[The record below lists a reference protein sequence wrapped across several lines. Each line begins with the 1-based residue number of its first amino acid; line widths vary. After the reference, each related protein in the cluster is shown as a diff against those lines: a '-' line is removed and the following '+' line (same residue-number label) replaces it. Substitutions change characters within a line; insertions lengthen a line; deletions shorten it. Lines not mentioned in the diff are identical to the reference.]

1 MSVTIKNPE
10 EITILATGGTIDKFY
25 SVAGT
30 MDIGE
35 PAAKDLL
42 DRVITDVRFDIRPLI
57 GKDSLDMTD
66 EDRAE
71 LTEALNAVTNDQVL
85 ITHGTDTMPET
96 ARYLVEHADLGD
108 KVVVL
113 TGAMQPAVMA
123 RSDAGFNLGAAIA
136 ALNLLDPGVYI
147 SMSGRIFPAESVRK
161 DRSRGILR
169 AKMADSARMR
179 RGEPVSAAELAPVEG
194 SSDLVP
200 QEHMSQ
206 AQLMQRQTM
215 DELAQQADEFW
226 NVTSDYPLPAKNLYL
241 VRVLLLVVPSLI
253 IVYYFIRVTL
263 FPIGAVPLVYL
274 VMHIWLAMIYRAN
287 RSVKLVLL
295 ANAASGVAAAIMT
308 AFFAY
313 ALVTVQG
320 PQTLLDRV
328 GVFYTVSLLT
338 VMASF
343 ALEVLFSLFYSLA
356 VRRSLRLT
364 QKKQEEEQRNA
375 EQQHAEDPNAEAS
388 QVAE

>member
-1 MSVTIKNPE
+1 
-10 EITILATGGTIDKFY
+10 
-25 SVAGT
+25 
-30 MDIGE
+30 
-35 PAAKDLL
+35 
-42 DRVITDVRFDIRPLI
+42 
-57 GKDSLDMTD
+57 
-66 EDRAE
+66 
-71 LTEALNAVTNDQVL
+71 
-85 ITHGTDTMPET
+85 
-96 ARYLVEHADLGD
+96 
-108 KVVVL
+108 
-113 TGAMQPAVMA
+113 
-123 RSDAGFNLGAAIA
+123 
-136 ALNLLDPGVYI
+136 
-147 SMSGRIFPAESVRK
+147 
-161 DRSRGILR
+161 
-169 AKMADSARMR
+169 MADSSARML

-206 AQLMQRQTM
+206 GHMSQAQLMQLQAM
-215 DELAQQADEFW
+215 DELEQQADEFW

-253 IVYYFIRVTL
+253 VVYYFIRVTL

-274 VMHIWLAMIYRAN
+274 VMHMWVAMIYRAN

-295 ANAASGVAAAIMT
+295 ANVASGVAAAIMT

-328 GVFYTVSLLT
+328 GVFYTVGLLT

>member
-1 MSVTIKNPE
+1 
-10 EITILATGGTIDKFY
+10 
-25 SVAGT
+25 
-30 MDIGE
+30 
-35 PAAKDLL
+35 
-42 DRVITDVRFDIRPLI
+42 
-57 GKDSLDMTD
+57 
-66 EDRAE
+66 
-71 LTEALNAVTNDQVL
+71 
-85 ITHGTDTMPET
+85 
-96 ARYLVEHADLGD
+96 
-108 KVVVL
+108 
-113 TGAMQPAVMA
+113 
-123 RSDAGFNLGAAIA
+123 
-136 ALNLLDPGVYI
+136 
-147 SMSGRIFPAESVRK
+147 
-161 DRSRGILR
+161 
-169 AKMADSARMR
+169 MADSARMR
-179 RGEPVSAAELAPVEG
+179 RGEPVSVAELAPVEG

-206 AQLMQRQTM
+206 EHMSQAQLMQLQAM
-215 DELAQQADEFW
+215 EELEQQADEFW

-274 VMHIWLAMIYRAN
+274 VMHMWLAMIYRAN

-328 GVFYTVSLLT
+328 GMFYTVSLLT

-375 EQQHAEDPNAEAS
+375 EQQQAEDPNAEAS

>member
-1 MSVTIKNPE
+1 
-10 EITILATGGTIDKFY
+10 
-25 SVAGT
+25 
-30 MDIGE
+30 
-35 PAAKDLL
+35 
-42 DRVITDVRFDIRPLI
+42 
-57 GKDSLDMTD
+57 
-66 EDRAE
+66 
-71 LTEALNAVTNDQVL
+71 
-85 ITHGTDTMPET
+85 
-96 ARYLVEHADLGD
+96 
-108 KVVVL
+108 
-113 TGAMQPAVMA
+113 
-123 RSDAGFNLGAAIA
+123 
-136 ALNLLDPGVYI
+136 
-147 SMSGRIFPAESVRK
+147 
-161 DRSRGILR
+161 
-169 AKMADSARMR
+169 MADSARTPQTQSGSHGAPR
-179 RGEPVSAAELAPVEG
+179 SAAELEQVEG

-206 AQLMQRQTM
+206 EHMSQAQLMQLQAM
-215 DELAQQADEFW
+215 EELEQQADEFW

-274 VMHIWLAMIYRAN
+274 VMHMWLAMIYRAN

-328 GVFYTVSLLT
+328 GVFYTVGLLT

-343 ALEVLFSLFYSLA
+343 ALEVLFSLLYSLA

-364 QKKQEEEQRNA
+364 RQKQQSEQQGAEEQKA
-375 EQQHAEDPNAEAS
+375 EEQKAEEPNPAEPNTEAPNTEEPAEAS
-388 QVAE
+388 RAAEQS

>member
-1 MSVTIKNPE
+1 
-10 EITILATGGTIDKFY
+10 
-25 SVAGT
+25 
-30 MDIGE
+30 
-35 PAAKDLL
+35 
-42 DRVITDVRFDIRPLI
+42 
-57 GKDSLDMTD
+57 
-66 EDRAE
+66 
-71 LTEALNAVTNDQVL
+71 
-85 ITHGTDTMPET
+85 
-96 ARYLVEHADLGD
+96 
-108 KVVVL
+108 
-113 TGAMQPAVMA
+113 
-123 RSDAGFNLGAAIA
+123 
-136 ALNLLDPGVYI
+136 
-147 SMSGRIFPAESVRK
+147 
-161 DRSRGILR
+161 
-169 AKMADSARMR
+169 MADSARTPQTQSGSHGAPR
-179 RGEPVSAAELAPVEG
+179 SAAELEQVEG

-206 AQLMQRQTM
+206 EHMSQAQLIQLQAME
-215 DELAQQADEFW
+215 ELEQQADEFW

-274 VMHIWLAMIYRAN
+274 VMHMWLAMIYRAN

-364 QKKQEEEQRNA
+364 RQKQQSEQQGAEEQKA
-375 EQQHAEDPNAEAS
+375 EEQKAEEPNPAEPNTEAPNTEEPAEAS
-388 QVAE
+388 RAAEQS

>member
-1 MSVTIKNPE
+1 
-10 EITILATGGTIDKFY
+10 
-25 SVAGT
+25 
-30 MDIGE
+30 
-35 PAAKDLL
+35 
-42 DRVITDVRFDIRPLI
+42 
-57 GKDSLDMTD
+57 
-66 EDRAE
+66 
-71 LTEALNAVTNDQVL
+71 
-85 ITHGTDTMPET
+85 
-96 ARYLVEHADLGD
+96 
-108 KVVVL
+108 
-113 TGAMQPAVMA
+113 
-123 RSDAGFNLGAAIA
+123 
-136 ALNLLDPGVYI
+136 
-147 SMSGRIFPAESVRK
+147 
-161 DRSRGILR
+161 
-169 AKMADSARMR
+169 MADSARMR

-206 AQLMQRQTM
+206 EHMSQAQLMQLQAM
-215 DELAQQADEFW
+215 DELEQQADEFW

-241 VRVLLLVVPSLI
+241 VRVLLLVVPSLM

-274 VMHIWLAMIYRAN
+274 VMHMWLAMIYRAN

-295 ANAASGVAAAIMT
+295 ANTASGVAAAIMT

-328 GVFYTVSLLT
+328 GMFYTVSLLT

-375 EQQHAEDPNAEAS
+375 EQQQAEDPNAEAS

>member
-1 MSVTIKNPE
+1 
-10 EITILATGGTIDKFY
+10 
-25 SVAGT
+25 
-30 MDIGE
+30 
-35 PAAKDLL
+35 
-42 DRVITDVRFDIRPLI
+42 
-57 GKDSLDMTD
+57 
-66 EDRAE
+66 
-71 LTEALNAVTNDQVL
+71 
-85 ITHGTDTMPET
+85 
-96 ARYLVEHADLGD
+96 
-108 KVVVL
+108 
-113 TGAMQPAVMA
+113 
-123 RSDAGFNLGAAIA
+123 
-136 ALNLLDPGVYI
+136 
-147 SMSGRIFPAESVRK
+147 
-161 DRSRGILR
+161 
-169 AKMADSARMR
+169 MR

-206 AQLMQRQTM
+206 AQLMQLQAM
-215 DELAQQADEFW
+215 DEL
-226 NVTSDYPLPAKNLYL
+226 VT
-241 VRVLLLVVPSLI
+241 
-253 IVYYFIRVTL
+253 VYYFIRVTL

-274 VMHIWLAMIYRAN
+274 VMHMWVAMIYRAN

-364 QKKQEEEQRNA
+364 QKKQES
-375 EQQHAEDPNAEAS
+375 EQQGAEERKAEEPAEAS
-388 QVAE
+388 RVAEQS

>member
-1 MSVTIKNPE
+1 
-10 EITILATGGTIDKFY
+10 
-25 SVAGT
+25 
-30 MDIGE
+30 
-35 PAAKDLL
+35 
-42 DRVITDVRFDIRPLI
+42 
-57 GKDSLDMTD
+57 
-66 EDRAE
+66 
-71 LTEALNAVTNDQVL
+71 
-85 ITHGTDTMPET
+85 
-96 ARYLVEHADLGD
+96 
-108 KVVVL
+108 
-113 TGAMQPAVMA
+113 
-123 RSDAGFNLGAAIA
+123 
-136 ALNLLDPGVYI
+136 
-147 SMSGRIFPAESVRK
+147 
-161 DRSRGILR
+161 
-169 AKMADSARMR
+169 MADSARTPQTQSGSHGAPR
-179 RGEPVSAAELAPVEG
+179 SAAELEQVEG

-206 AQLMQRQTM
+206 AQLMQLQAM
-215 DELAQQADEFW
+215 EELEQQADEFW

-241 VRVLLLVVPSLI
+241 VRVFLLVVPSLI

-274 VMHIWLAMIYRAN
+274 VMHMWLAMIYRAN

-295 ANAASGVAAAIMT
+295 ANVASGAAAAVMT

-328 GVFYTVSLLT
+328 GVFYTVTLLT

-364 QKKQEEEQRNA
+364 RQKQQSEQQGAEEQKAEEQNPAEPNTEAPNA
-375 EQQHAEDPNAEAS
+375 EELNTEAS

>member
-1 MSVTIKNPE
+1 
-10 EITILATGGTIDKFY
+10 
-25 SVAGT
+25 
-30 MDIGE
+30 
-35 PAAKDLL
+35 
-42 DRVITDVRFDIRPLI
+42 
-57 GKDSLDMTD
+57 
-66 EDRAE
+66 
-71 LTEALNAVTNDQVL
+71 
-85 ITHGTDTMPET
+85 
-96 ARYLVEHADLGD
+96 
-108 KVVVL
+108 
-113 TGAMQPAVMA
+113 
-123 RSDAGFNLGAAIA
+123 
-136 ALNLLDPGVYI
+136 
-147 SMSGRIFPAESVRK
+147 
-161 DRSRGILR
+161 
-169 AKMADSARMR
+169 MADSARMR
-179 RGEPVSAAELAPVEG
+179 RGEPVSAAELAQVEG

-206 AQLMQRQTM
+206 KHMSQAQLMQLQAIE
-215 DELAQQADEFW
+215 ELEQQADEFW

-241 VRVLLLVVPSLI
+241 VRVLLLVAPSLI

-274 VMHIWLAMIYRAN
+274 VMHMWLAMIYRAN

-328 GVFYTVSLLT
+328 GMFYTVSLLT

-364 QKKQEEEQRNA
+364 RQKQNS
-375 EQQHAEDPNAEAS
+375 EQQSSEEPNTEAPNAEPS
-388 QVAE
+388 RVVEQS

>member
-1 MSVTIKNPE
+1 
-10 EITILATGGTIDKFY
+10 
-25 SVAGT
+25 
-30 MDIGE
+30 
-35 PAAKDLL
+35 
-42 DRVITDVRFDIRPLI
+42 
-57 GKDSLDMTD
+57 
-66 EDRAE
+66 
-71 LTEALNAVTNDQVL
+71 
-85 ITHGTDTMPET
+85 
-96 ARYLVEHADLGD
+96 
-108 KVVVL
+108 
-113 TGAMQPAVMA
+113 
-123 RSDAGFNLGAAIA
+123 
-136 ALNLLDPGVYI
+136 
-147 SMSGRIFPAESVRK
+147 
-161 DRSRGILR
+161 
-169 AKMADSARMR
+169 MADSARMR

-206 AQLMQRQTM
+206 EHMSQAQLMQLQAM
-215 DELAQQADEFW
+215 EELEQQADEFW

-274 VMHIWLAMIYRAN
+274 VMHMWLAMIYRAN

-308 AFFAY
+308 AFFVY

-328 GVFYTVSLLT
+328 GMFYTVSLLT

-364 QKKQEEEQRNA
+364 RQKQEEEQRNA
-375 EQQHAEDPNAEAS
+375 EQQQAEDPNAEAS

>member
-1 MSVTIKNPE
+1 
-10 EITILATGGTIDKFY
+10 
-25 SVAGT
+25 
-30 MDIGE
+30 
-35 PAAKDLL
+35 
-42 DRVITDVRFDIRPLI
+42 
-57 GKDSLDMTD
+57 
-66 EDRAE
+66 
-71 LTEALNAVTNDQVL
+71 
-85 ITHGTDTMPET
+85 
-96 ARYLVEHADLGD
+96 
-108 KVVVL
+108 
-113 TGAMQPAVMA
+113 
-123 RSDAGFNLGAAIA
+123 
-136 ALNLLDPGVYI
+136 
-147 SMSGRIFPAESVRK
+147 
-161 DRSRGILR
+161 
-169 AKMADSARMR
+169 MADSARMR
-179 RGEPVSAAELAPVEG
+179 RGEPVSAAELAPVAG

-206 AQLMQRQTM
+206 GHMSQAQLMQLQAM
-215 DELAQQADEFW
+215 EELEQQADEFW

-253 IVYYFIRVTL
+253 VVYYFIRVTL

-274 VMHIWLAMIYRAN
+274 VMHMWVAMIYRAN

-375 EQQHAEDPNAEAS
+375 EQQQAEDPNAEAS

>member
-1 MSVTIKNPE
+1 
-10 EITILATGGTIDKFY
+10 
-25 SVAGT
+25 
-30 MDIGE
+30 
-35 PAAKDLL
+35 
-42 DRVITDVRFDIRPLI
+42 
-57 GKDSLDMTD
+57 
-66 EDRAE
+66 
-71 LTEALNAVTNDQVL
+71 
-85 ITHGTDTMPET
+85 
-96 ARYLVEHADLGD
+96 
-108 KVVVL
+108 
-113 TGAMQPAVMA
+113 
-123 RSDAGFNLGAAIA
+123 
-136 ALNLLDPGVYI
+136 
-147 SMSGRIFPAESVRK
+147 
-161 DRSRGILR
+161 
-169 AKMADSARMR
+169 MADSARMR

-206 AQLMQRQTM
+206 EHMSQEHMSQAQLMQLQAM
-215 DELAQQADEFW
+215 DELEQQADEFW

-253 IVYYFIRVTL
+253 TVYYFIRVTL

-274 VMHIWLAMIYRAN
+274 VMHMWVAMIYRAN

>member
-1 MSVTIKNPE
+1 
-10 EITILATGGTIDKFY
+10 
-25 SVAGT
+25 
-30 MDIGE
+30 
-35 PAAKDLL
+35 
-42 DRVITDVRFDIRPLI
+42 
-57 GKDSLDMTD
+57 
-66 EDRAE
+66 
-71 LTEALNAVTNDQVL
+71 
-85 ITHGTDTMPET
+85 
-96 ARYLVEHADLGD
+96 
-108 KVVVL
+108 
-113 TGAMQPAVMA
+113 
-123 RSDAGFNLGAAIA
+123 
-136 ALNLLDPGVYI
+136 
-147 SMSGRIFPAESVRK
+147 
-161 DRSRGILR
+161 
-169 AKMADSARMR
+169 MADSARTPQAQSGSHGAPR
-179 RGEPVSAAELAPVEG
+179 SAAELEQVEG

-200 QEHMSQ
+200 QERMSQ
-206 AQLMQRQTM
+206 AQLMQLQAM
-215 DELAQQADEFW
+215 DELERQADEFW

-253 IVYYFIRVTL
+253 TVYYFIRVTL

-274 VMHIWLAMIYRAN
+274 VMHMWVAMIYRAN